1 MLNLDLE
8 DPVTKRVVSAAT
20 MVLIVYCIAVP
31 FFIAVE
37 GLTLVDAI
45 YFTTVSMT
53 SVGYGDIT
61 PQTTIGK
68 LFTSVLLLSAVS
80 IFFYH
85 VTHFGQFKEQTI
97 DPHVHRRLQMLR
109 NITALKGGE
118 VEGAQARTIREKMR
132 GRVRTGES

>member
-1 MLNLDLE
+1 MLNLDVE
-8 DPVTKRVVSAAT
+8 DPITKRFVSAAT
-20 MVLIVYCIAVP
+20 MVIIVYCVAVP

-53 SVGYGDIT
+53 SVGYGDIAPHT
-61 PQTTIGK
+61 VLGK

-109 NITALKGGE
+109 NITALKGGD
-118 VEGAQARTIREKMR
+118 VSGVQVRKIREKMR
-132 GRVRTGES
+132 MRAGES

>member
-8 DPVTKRVVSAAT
+8 DPVTKRLVSAVT
-20 MVLIVYCIAVP
+20 MILIVYCVAVP

-53 SVGYGDIT
+53 SAGYGDIVPHT
-61 PQTTIGK
+61 MIGK

-109 NITALKGGE
+109 NITSLKGGDVKGE
-118 VEGAQARTIREKMR
+118 QMRKIREKMR
-132 GRVRTGES
+132 AGGS

>member
-1 MLNLDLE
+1 MLSIQ
-8 DPVTKRVVSAAT
+8 DPVTRRVVSAAT
-20 MVLIVYCIAVP
+20 MVLIVYCVAIP
-31 FFIAVE
+31 FFMAVE

-53 SVGYGDIT
+53 SAGYGDIVPHT
-61 PQTTIGK
+61 MIGK

-85 VTHFGQFKEQTI
+85 ITHFGQFKEQTI

-118 VEGAQARTIREKMR
+118 LKGAQAQKIREKMR
-132 GRVRTGES
+132 MRAGGS

>member
-8 DPVTKRVVSAAT
+8 DPVTKRLVSAVT
-20 MVLIVYCIAVP
+20 MILIVYCVAVP

-53 SVGYGDIT
+53 SAGYGDIVPHT
-61 PQTTIGK
+61 MIGK

-109 NITALKGGE
+109 NITALKGGD
-118 VEGAQARTIREKMR
+118 VSGVQVRKIREKMR
-132 GRVRTGES
+132 MRAGES

>member
-1 MLNLDLE
+1 MLNFE
-8 DPVTKRVVSAAT
+8 DPVTRRVVSAGT
-20 MVLIVYCIAVP
+20 MILIVYCVAVP
-31 FFIAVE
+31 FFIVVE

-61 PQTTIGK
+61 PHTTIGK
-68 LFTSVLLLSAVS
+68 LFTSVLLLSGVS

-109 NITALKGGE
+109 NITMLKGGE
-118 VEGAQARTIREKMR
+118 VNSEQHRKIREKMR
-132 GRVRTGES
+132 ARGSE